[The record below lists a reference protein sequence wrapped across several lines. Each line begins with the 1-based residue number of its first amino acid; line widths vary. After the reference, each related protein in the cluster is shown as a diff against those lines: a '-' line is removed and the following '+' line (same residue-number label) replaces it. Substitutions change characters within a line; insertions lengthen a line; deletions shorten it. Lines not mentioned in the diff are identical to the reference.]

1 MRQAQLLECAITAFA
16 QNGIERAVHADVA
29 ALSGVSTPTVFKYFA
44 TREVLVAAVLG
55 EIERRILSLLARVP
69 TAPQSDPQNRVRALA
84 TVVDQLC
91 AQTPDQMKVA
101 LSWSVAFTAVR
112 PRYLAFQ
119 ETCLDLM
126 QQRISD
132 VAEDRTDA
140 RILLGAAIA
149 LTQMSL
155 DGTDAEVRERFVAR
169 LGLMIQAVP

>member
-1 MRQAQLLECAITAFA
+1 VESLHRQALLTILSLSFTLELAHVNRQISLNMKANSPSRPVSKTRRTRLSPEMRQAQLLECAITAFA

-101 LSWSVAFTAVR
+101 LSWS
-112 PRYLAFQ
+112 
-119 ETCLDLM
+119 
-126 QQRISD
+126 
-132 VAEDRTDA
+132 DA
-140 RILLGAAIA
+140 NVTGR
-149 LTQMSL
+149 
-155 DGTDAEVRERFVAR
+155 DGC
-169 LGLMIQAVP
+169 